1 MRGANFIALGLLL
14 ALPAWASH
22 LSLADDSMEAQPKPE
37 AEATVGETELAD
49 GGGDRVVD
57 EAASI
62 ERMPT
67 ASVSRA
73 TFTTGVSEYEPTDS
87 VTELTSDHVIVYFF
101 SELND
106 LAGQTVVHR
115 WEYNGELMSEVPLAV
130 AGPRWRTYSSKNLE
144 PMWVGEWTVSV
155 VDEAGNVLAK
165 RNLAYT
171 ELEGGEE
178 SVDGP
183 VPASPMD

>member
-1 MRGANFIALGLLL
+1 MRGAYFVALGLLL

-22 LSLADDSMEAQPKPE
+22 QSLTDDSMEAKPKPE
-37 AEATVGETELAD
+37 AEATVAEAELTD
-49 GGGDRVVD
+49 GGVDRVVD
-57 EAASI
+57 EAASL
-62 ERMPT
+62 ESRPT
-67 ASVSRA
+67 GSVGRA

-87 VTELTSDHVIVYFF
+87 VTQITSDHVIVYFF

-106 LAGQTVVHR
+106 LGGQTVVHR
-115 WEYNGELMSEVPLAV
+115 WEYNGKLMAEVPLAV
-130 AGPRWRTYSSKNLE
+130 AGARWRTYSSKNLE

-165 RNLAYT
+165 RNLTYT
-171 ELEGGEE
+171 QLEGSQE

>member
-1 MRGANFIALGLLL
+1 MKRGIFIALGLLL
-14 ALPAWASH
+14 ANPAWADH
-22 LSLADDSMEAQPKPE
+22 HESLDNPM
-37 AEATVGETELAD
+37 G
-49 GGGDRVVD
+49 D
-57 EAASI
+57 EASLKSAGVAS
-62 ERMPT
+62 MPT
-67 ASVSRA
+67 GSVGRA
-73 TFTTGVSEYEPTDS
+73 AFTTGISEREPMDS
-87 VTELTSDHVIVYFF
+87 VTQLTSDHVIVYFF
-101 SELND
+101 SELNN

-115 WEYNGELMSEVPLAV
+115 WEYNGELVSEVPLAV

-171 ELEGGEE
+171 ELEGSEE